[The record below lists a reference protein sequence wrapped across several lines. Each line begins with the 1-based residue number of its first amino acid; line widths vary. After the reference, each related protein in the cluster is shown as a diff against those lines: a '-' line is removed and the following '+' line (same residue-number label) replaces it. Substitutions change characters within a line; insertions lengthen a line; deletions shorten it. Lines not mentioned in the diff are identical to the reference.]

1 MNQKRGFG
9 IWCST
14 ALLVALTAAAC
25 GGGTQ
30 EQGDAAA
37 ARTGASS
44 AASAGGQDREA
55 IVGRLRTELARLL
68 KKDAEQLPVDTP
80 VTELGAD
87 DLTVVEW
94 QMAAERAFSID
105 IDDDK
110 LFDTGTRTRP
120 TLTIAAMAEVVAA
133 SPSSR

>member
-25 GGGTQ
+25 GGGSQ

-37 ARTGASS
+37 ARTGATS
-44 AASAGGQDREA
+44 AASARGQDREA

-68 KKDAEQLPVDTP
+68 KKDVEQLPVDKP

-120 TLTIAAMAEVVAA
+120 TLTIAAMAEVVAT

>member
-25 GGGTQ
+25 GGGSQ

-44 AASAGGQDREA
+44 AASAGGQDRGA
-55 IVGRLRTELARLL
+55 IVERLRTELARLL
-68 KKDAEQLPVDTP
+68 KKDAEQLPVDKP

-120 TLTIAAMAEVVAA
+120 TLTIAAMAEVVAT